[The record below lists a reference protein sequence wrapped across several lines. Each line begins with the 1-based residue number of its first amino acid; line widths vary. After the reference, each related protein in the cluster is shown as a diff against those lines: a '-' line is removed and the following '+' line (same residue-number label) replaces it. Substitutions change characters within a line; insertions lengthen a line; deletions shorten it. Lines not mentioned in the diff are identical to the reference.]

1 MVDDSD
7 RKIRRV
13 ELQLDAKQR
22 DVLAKSARAR
32 KKIDELEK
40 LAERLRCLKNEA
52 LKRARLAERKCL
64 RARNNK
70 LKRDKLLAT
79 CSLKRLPPL
88 LRQRVEAVFADTAAA
103 EEKADRLQ
111 LKVHDLESAA
121 RLMRPFLGKESAFGR
136 GLNSEPPV
144 APSVAETSSGVQ
156 ESRPRPQLWQ
166 MLGRAGQDYSQDII
180 ELGMTLMAAN
190 LSAEK
195 AVDVMRAF
203 LRLEY
208 PDKIESVD
216 YRMPDASRFREW
228 RRYLEPICHYVALSV
243 IKIASRTHVAHD
255 ATTKNGIHVL
265 QTAFRCELVDENG
278 EVFIVDVP
286 LKFEVCPSGE
296 AVHEAKHVEEA
307 LHSTL
312 CGGLH
317 GTLLTTSS
325 AISDNAA
332 RATSRQIEVLKAA
345 EYDRVVK
352 MVKEHVADH
361 PADMQPAIDAYL
373 AMTPEQREHASEL
386 HELGCTSHSLNLTT
400 DDCWKQSEKAALEAC
415 MVHDRA
421 ARIIQ
426 RLGKARVIF
435 KGYMGSSP
443 AFVSGWKKVGEK
455 LVDRKALFLIPAGRH
470 LDGKSEIPDVQG
482 VLHSTSKAFA
492 CGGDDAAYYLNERR
506 KLLRHAKTNGLFL
519 VALPSFKGS
528 RQSINVTLPT
538 KVLQNNSTYVS
549 YMDAVRVESDPN
561 QLIANSWIGLNDRYG
576 LTAFR
581 ARSFIDVAFN
591 APMVFFTKS
600 LAVNRSQIRGIMNCG
615 EAFISHLCALSS
627 VGFDP
632 TQDPK
637 KKWVCP
643 GPKIDLLAESIIALY
658 PELIP
663 Q

>member
-1 MVDDSD
+1 MLPSYHFYLVL
-7 RKIRRV
+7 
-13 ELQLDAKQR
+13 ETQL
-22 DVLAKSARAR
+22 
-32 KKIDELEK
+32 
-40 LAERLRCLKNEA
+40 N
-52 LKRARLAERKCL
+52 
-64 RARNNK
+64 
-70 LKRDKLLAT
+70 
-79 CSLKRLPPL
+79 P
-88 LRQRVEAVFADTAAA
+88 AAA
-103 EEKADRLQ
+103 
-111 LKVHDLESAA
+111 
-121 RLMRPFLGKESAFGR
+121 PFVSDA
-136 GLNSEPPV
+136 PPGG
-144 APSVAETSSGVQ
+144 AQ

-208 PDKIESVD
+208 PDKVESVD

-243 IKIASRTHVAHD
+243 IKVASRTHVAHD

-265 QTAFRCELVDENG
+265 QTAFRCELVDDDG

-332 RATSRQIEVLKAA
+332 RATSREIEKLKAA
-345 EYDRVVK
+345 EYERVVK
-352 MVKEHVADH
+352 LVKEHMAEH

-400 DDCWKQSEKAALEAC
+400 DDCWKQSEKAALESC
-415 MVHDRA
+415 MVRDRA

-426 RLGKARVIF
+426 RLFNARIIKQIGKIEGDEVAVLRLRKLTKVIF
-435 KGYMGSSP
+435 KGYMASSP
-443 AFVSGWKKVGEK
+443 AFCSGWKKVGDK
-455 LVDRKALFLIPAGRH
+455 LVDRKALSLIPAGRH
-470 LDGKSEIPDVQG
+470 LDGKSDIPDVQA

-506 KLLRHAKTNGLFL
+506 KLVRYAKTHDGCFL

-538 KVLQNNSTYVS
+538 KVLQNVRTYVL
-549 YMDAVRVESDPN
+549 YMDSVRVESIPN
-561 QLIANSWIGLNDRYG
+561 QLIANCWDGLRDNYC
-576 LTAFR
+576 LAAFR

-600 LAVNRSQIRGIMNCG
+600 LAVNRSQIRGIMDCG
-615 EAFISHLCALSS
+615 EAFIRQLCALSTS
-627 VGFDP
+627 ALTVA
-632 TQDPK
+632 PK
-637 KKWVCP
+637 L
-643 GPKIDLLAESIIALY
+643 DSLAESIIAVY

-663 Q
+663 A